1 MSQQTNPEN
10 NKYSNNHSGSG
21 HHHSSSGYHH
31 NHHSSSSHS
40 SKPSGHRDY
49 YYSEQ
54 PAEMMNSEKAQ
65 EKIKSLNQR
74 FEEITG
80 ESVQNVK
87 TVKRPQRSEPKG
99 KKKKKTGKI
108 ILGIFVFFLML
119 IVVAVSTLM
128 IMINSGK
135 NNLLDY
141 EDTTV
146 EAVEEAEVEEDG
158 KTVRYNGKIYRLN
171 ENITSIACLG
181 VDKTDINQNGVVGT
195 SGQADT
201 IIVIAFNTETGKA
214 KVISIPRDTITA
226 IDVYDTKGS
235 FVKVEETQVCLAYA
249 YGDGGKTSCENVI
262 ASLQKLMFGIPIR
275 SYAALDL
282 EGIGALNDAIGGV
295 TVTPNESFA
304 GFKKGQSVKL
314 KGDMAMNFVR
324 YRDHKRVDANLYRMQ
339 RQRQYIKA
347 FSSTAVRTVGT
358 DLSAISDIYNTA
370 LNYSYTNISLS
381 DVSYLAVSFVTKA
394 NGEFETFTVPGK
406 MVAGE
411 DSYSEYYVDE
421 TLFYETILSIY
432 YNEIGTY

>member
-1 MSQQTNPEN
+1 
-10 NKYSNNHSGSG
+10 
-21 HHHSSSGYHH
+21 
-31 NHHSSSSHS
+31 
-40 SKPSGHRDY
+40 
-49 YYSEQ
+49 
-54 PAEMMNSEKAQ
+54 MMNSEKAQ

-74 FEEITG
+74 FEEIAG

-339 RQRQYIKA
+339 RQMQYIKA

>member
-1 MSQQTNPEN
+1 
-10 NKYSNNHSGSG
+10 
-21 HHHSSSGYHH
+21 
-31 NHHSSSSHS
+31 
-40 SKPSGHRDY
+40 
-49 YYSEQ
+49 
-54 PAEMMNSEKAQ
+54 MMNSEKAQ

-74 FEEITG
+74 FEEIAG

-108 ILGIFVFFLML
+108 ILGIFVFFSML

-339 RQRQYIKA
+339 RQMQYIKA